1 MGAFFLFDKNI
12 YFNQE
17 SVRRVFEKKGF
28 DSPVEYE
35 LGSFVLWLY
44 EKQVASLKNACGSSS
59 GARIFSV
66 GTPIYQGFPYKD
78 GLKKLLYDYEKGA
91 IDFSNLFGNYCLIFS
106 LKGKIQLLLDP
117 LHVQHIFTDE
127 DFTRF
132 SSSFLAVLASFNES
146 VSLNKNAFYEKLT
159 TGYIVGSET
168 LVSEIQ
174 RVTANL
180 EPEVKTP
187 ALSFLRSPIYP
198 LKPVSHYCED
208 FEQCVQRQVAALRSF
223 VANIKPF
230 VMAHGCDLGI
240 SGGYDS
246 RLLMLLAVEAGLPL
260 SLHTHHTKGVHDK
273 ELEIVKRLAY
283 QKQLKLRVKN
293 TLPIE
298 RHAEEDLSRI
308 LEDGLYYYDA
318 RNGDNTGAI
327 SETYTRRYK
336 KETLGENGVRL
347 NGEGGEIFRN
357 YYFTSRKWI
366 DFSQWMRHHI
376 CYPFSEWVF
385 KNKDIFRHSQ
395 QRILEKMEK
404 ELDEELFGK
413 VSLMTVRRYYA
424 ELRLPQCEGINHS
437 ADNQICFFITPFI
450 EPSIINKSYEALPF
464 IGIGGRFQSAMIS
477 YIDQTSA
484 DIQSHYGFPISK
496 ESTRHRL
503 KCLLRGYI
511 PDRFWNARQNY
522 RIRFS
527 GLGKNVSAGQ
537 KRFSANRKI
546 IREIEEA
553 LFYFFPEIDKSYC
566 FRNPDM
572 RKTALYL
579 GSFLREFGDAIH

>member
-1 MGAFFLFDKNI
+1 MGAFFLFEKNTD
-12 YFNQE
+12 FNQE

-35 LGSFVLWLY
+35 LGSFALWLY

-59 GARIFSV
+59 GAKLFAV

-78 GLKKLLYDYEKGA
+78 GLKKLLYDYENDG

-106 LKGKIQLLLDP
+106 SKGKIQFLLDP
-117 LHVQHIFTDE
+117 LHVLHIFTDN
-127 DFTRF
+127 TLSRF
-132 SSSFLAVLASFNES
+132 SSSFLAVLASFNET
-146 VSLNKNAFYEKLT
+146 VSLNRNAFYEKLT

-174 RVTANL
+174 RVTTNL
-180 EPEVKTP
+180 ELEVKTP
-187 ALSFLRSPIYP
+187 TLSFLRSPIYP
-198 LKPVSHYCED
+198 LKPVSLYCDD
-208 FEQCVQRQVAALRSF
+208 FEQSVQRQVAALRSF

-230 VMAHGCDLGI
+230 VMEHGCDLGI

-273 ELEIVKRLAY
+273 ELEIVERIASH
-283 QKQLKLRVKN
+283 KQLTLRVRK

-298 RHAEEDLSRI
+298 RHCEEDLFRI

-336 KETLGENGVRL
+336 KETLGQNGVRL

-357 YYFTSRKWI
+357 YYFTSRNRI
-366 DFSQWMRHHI
+366 DFPQWMIHHI
-376 CYPFSEWVF
+376 CYPFSEWAF
-385 KNKDIFRHSQ
+385 KDKDIFRISLK
-395 QRILEKMEK
+395 RNLEKMEK
-404 ELDEELFGK
+404 ELDAELFGK

-450 EPSIINKSYEALPF
+450 EPSIIKKSYEALPF

-477 YIDQTSA
+477 YIDKTTA

-496 ESTRHRL
+496 ESTSHRL

-527 GLGKNVSAGQ
+527 GLGKSVAADQ
-537 KRFSANRKI
+537 QRFSANHKI

-553 LFYFFPEIDKSYC
+553 LFVFFPEIEKRYC

-572 RKTALYL
+572 RKTALYM
-579 GSFLREFGDAIH
+579 GSFLREFGGAIH